1 MENRP
6 SRRQHKPSSLNRHD
20 EVCAKSSRLEGRLS
34 VTGGLHAAYRNVI
47 FPAMPDSIRADK
59 WLWATRFFKTRALAG
74 EILGAGKVKRNKHTL
89 KGSSPIQ
96 PGDVLEV
103 PFAEGPGVRE
113 IHVRAVI
120 EKRVGA
126 KEAQACYEDRTKP
139 EVYEA
144 LKNWQIAKQ
153 EAAKGRPT
161 KKDRRA
167 IDQIKEEWEWG
178 I

>member
-1 MENRP
+1 MAE
-6 SRRQHKPSSLNRHD
+6 
-20 EVCAKSSRLEGRLS
+20 
-34 VTGGLHAAYRNVI
+34 VTGI
-47 FPAMPDSIRADK
+47 FPSVLDSIRADK

-74 EILGAGKVKRNKHTL
+74 EILGHGKVKRNGHSL
-89 KGSSPIQ
+89 KRSSSIQ
-96 PGDVLEV
+96 PGDVLEI
-103 PFAEGPGVRE
+103 PFVEGPGTRT
-113 IHVRAVI
+113 IHVTAVI
-120 EKRVGA
+120 DKRCGA
-126 KEAQACYEDRTKP
+126 PEAQACYQDLTKP

>member
-1 MENRP
+1 M
-6 SRRQHKPSSLNRHD
+6 RHFH
-20 EVCAKSSRLEGRLS
+20 GRAR
-34 VTGGLHAAYRNVI
+34 GGLRGASAGGNLAA
-47 FPAMPDSIRADK
+47 MSDSIRADK

-74 EILGAGKVKRNKHTL
+74 EILGNGKVKRNGHTL
-89 KGSSPIQ
+89 KRSSSIQ
-96 PGDVLEV
+96 AGDVLAV

-113 IHVRAVI
+113 IHVTAVI

-126 KEAQACYEDRTKP
+126 PEARACYEDLTKP

-144 LKNWQIAKQ
+144 LKAWQIAKQ

-167 IDQIKEEWEWG
+167 IDQIKEAWEWDS
-178 I
+178 

>member
-1 MENRP
+1 M
-6 SRRQHKPSSLNRHD
+6 S
-20 EVCAKSSRLEGRLS
+20 
-34 VTGGLHAAYRNVI
+34 
-47 FPAMPDSIRADK
+47 DSIRADK

-74 EILGAGKVKRNKHTL
+74 ELLRDGKVKRNGHVL
-89 KGSSPIQ
+89 KRSSSIQ
-96 PGDVLEV
+96 VGDVLEI
-103 PFAEGPGVRE
+103 PFFEGPGLRE
-113 IHVRAVI
+113 VHVNGVI

-126 KEAQACYEDRTKP
+126 PEAQACYEDRTKP

-144 LKNWQIAKQ
+144 LKNWQIARQ

-167 IDQIKEEWEWG
+167 IDQIRESWEWD